1 MTRQHY
7 NYFYISIVIIV
18 TLIFLIETWLSPDA
32 KGIGHA
38 LIYFGLA
45 IVLSFAGTVIIVVS
59 FFNKKNWVTFL
70 KIFLG
75 LLNSLY
81 FIVLLWSLSAD
92 VSIILLLSFT
102 TLTGFILLGLI
113 AKQIYSDNKTKAEA

>member
-7 NYFYISIVIIV
+7 NYLYISVAIIV

-45 IVLSFAGTVIIVVS
+45 IVLGFAGTVIIVVS
-59 FFNKKNWVTFL
+59 FFNNKNWVTFL

-92 VSIILLLSFT
+92 ISIILLLSFT
-102 TLTGFILLGLI
+102 TLTGFILLGLTS
-113 AKQIYSDNKTKAEA
+113 KQIYSDNKTKAEV